1 MAATLDEERNF
12 IERVTGHRFRS
23 EDLLQTALIAF
34 YHKRMALV
42 GDAVLKIA
50 ILDDWYDD
58 GTTIE
63 KGHSIQ
69 QKLAENA
76 TLQAWARQVDL
87 GPLITLNGGQPRG
100 SISSRQLSD
109 AVEALI
115 LAIWLDTGKDLDV
128 IKQVIRTMD
137 LASFASF

>member
-1 MAATLDEERNF
+1 MAAALEEERRF
-12 IERVTGHRFRS
+12 IERVTGYRFRGV
-23 EDLLQTALIAF
+23 DLLQEALIAF
-34 YHKRMALV
+34 YHKRMALL

-50 ILDDWYDD
+50 ILDDWYDE

-63 KGHSIQ
+63 KGHKLQ

-87 GPLITLNGGQPRG
+87 GPLIVLNAGQVPG
-100 SISSRQLSD
+100 NISPRQLSD

-115 LAIWLDTGKDLDV
+115 LAIWLDSGKELDV

-137 LASFASF
+137 LASFVSV